1 MPSSKELFKLDL
13 TNKLILVRV
22 DLNLP
27 VVNGVVQDETRLQSV
42 LPTIQEIIKKG
53 GKVVLCS
60 HFGRPNGE
68 YNKKYSL
75 KPLIEPLSKA
85 LNCPI
90 DFSPTCIGPE
100 AEELK
105 NNLKEGQT
113 LLLEN
118 LRFHKG
124 EENNNKDFSEDLTLG
139 IDYFVN
145 DAFSCSHR
153 KHSSTVGVTNF
164 LPSFMGIHLEKE
176 IKTLEYVLNNPNKPV
191 AAIIGGSKVST
202 KIDVINFLLKK
213 MDIIIIG
220 GAMANTFVAAKGL
233 DVGKSLFEKE
243 CIDLAK
249 ELIEKSQN
257 NNCNLIL
264 PTDFIV
270 SKNLKKNA
278 EYTTANFDSL
288 PHNMM
293 ALDIGPKSIELIN
306 LNINNCKTILWNGP
320 LGAFETYPFDKGTNK
335 VASHVSSL
343 TKQKKI
349 LSVAGGGDTVSAL
362 NNAKVLNDFSYVS
375 TAGGAFLEWLEGKV
389 LPGVEPIS

>member
-22 DLNLP
+22 DLNMPL
-27 VVNGVVQDETRLQSV
+27 VNGVVQDETRLQSV
-42 LPTIQEIIKKG
+42 LPTIQGIIKKG

-85 LNCPI
+85 LNYPI
-90 DFSPTCIGPE
+90 DFSPTCIGPQV
-100 AEELK
+100 EELK

-124 EENNNKDFSEDLTLG
+124 EENNDKDFSEDLTLG

-164 LPSFMGIHLEKE
+164 LPSFMGTHLEKE
-176 IKTLEYVLNNPNKPV
+176 IKALEGVLNNPNKPV

-306 LNINNCKTILWNGP
+306 KNINNCKTILWNGP

-335 VASHVSSL
+335 VASYVSSL

-389 LPGVEPIS
+389 LPGIEPIS

>member
-1 MPSSKELFKLDL
+1 MPSSKEFFKLDL
-13 TNKLILVRV
+13 KNKLILVRV

-27 VVNGVVQDETRLQSV
+27 VINGVVQDETRLQSV

-90 DFSPTCIGPE
+90 IFSPTCIGPE

-124 EENNNKDFSEDLTLG
+124 EETNNKDFSKDLTLG

-153 KHSSTVGVTNF
+153 RHSSTVGVTNF
-164 LPSFMGIHLEKE
+164 LPSFMGTHLEKE
-176 IKTLEYVLNNPNKPV
+176 IKALEGVLNNPNKPV

-249 ELIEKSQN
+249 ELIEKLQN

-270 SKNLKKNA
+270 SKNLKKHA

-306 LNINNCKTILWNGP
+306 KNINNCKTILWNGP

-389 LPGVEPIS
+389 LPGIEPIS

>member
-1 MPSSKELFKLDL
+1 MPSSKEFFKLDL
-13 TNKLILVRV
+13 KNKLILVRV

-164 LPSFMGIHLEKE
+164 LPSFMGTHLEKE
-176 IKTLEYVLNNPNKPV
+176 IKALEGVLNNPNKPV

-306 LNINNCKTILWNGP
+306 KNINNCKTILWNGP

-335 VASHVSSL
+335 VASYVSSL

-389 LPGVEPIS
+389 LPGIEPIS

>member
-13 TNKLILVRV
+13 KNKLILVRV

-27 VVNGVVQDETRLQSV
+27 VINGVVQDETRLQSV

-90 DFSPTCIGPE
+90 VFSPTCIGPE

-118 LRFHKG
+118 LRFHMG
-124 EENNNKDFSEDLTLG
+124 EETNNKDFSEDLTLG

-164 LPSFMGIHLEKE
+164 LPSFMGTHLEKE
-176 IKTLEYVLNNPNKPV
+176 IKALEGVLNNPNKPV

-233 DVGKSLFEKE
+233 DVGTSLFEKE

-278 EYTTANFDSL
+278 EYRTTNVDSM

-306 LNINNCKTILWNGP
+306 KNINNCKTILWNGP

-389 LPGVEPIS
+389 LPAIEPIS

>member
-1 MPSSKELFKLDL
+1 MPSSKEFFKLDL
-13 TNKLILVRV
+13 KNKLILVRV

-53 GKVVLCS
+53 GKLVLCS

-85 LNCPI
+85 LNYPI
-90 DFSPTCIGPE
+90 VFSPTCIGPE

-124 EENNNKDFSEDLTLG
+124 EETNNKDFSKDLTLG

-153 KHSSTVGVTNF
+153 RHSSTVGVTNF
-164 LPSFMGIHLEKE
+164 LPSFMGTHLEKE
-176 IKTLEYVLNNPNKPV
+176 IKALEGVLNNPNKPV

-220 GAMANTFVAAKGL
+220 GAMANTFVSAKGL

-389 LPGVEPIS
+389 LPGIKPIS

>member
-22 DLNLP
+22 DLNMP
-27 VVNGVVQDETRLQSV
+27 IVNGVVQDETRLQSV

-90 DFSPTCIGPE
+90 VFSPTCIGPE

-124 EENNNKDFSEDLTLG
+124 EETNNKDFSKDLTLG

-153 KHSSTVGVTNF
+153 RHSSTVGVTNF
-164 LPSFMGIHLEKE
+164 LPSFMGTHLEKE
-176 IKTLEYVLNNPNKPV
+176 IKALEGVLNNPNKPV

-249 ELIEKSQN
+249 EIIEKSQN
-257 NNCNLIL
+257 NNCNLIF

-270 SKNLKKNA
+270 SKNLKKHA

-306 LNINNCKTILWNGP
+306 KNINNCKTILWNGP

-389 LPGVEPIS
+389 LPGIEPIS

>member
-1 MPSSKELFKLDL
+1 MPSSKEFFKLDL
-13 TNKLILVRV
+13 KNKFILVRV

-85 LNCPI
+85 LNCPVV
-90 DFSPTCIGPE
+90 FSPTCIGPE

-118 LRFHKG
+118 LRFHNG
-124 EENNNKDFSEDLTLG
+124 EETNNRDFSEDLTLG

-153 KHSSTVGVTNF
+153 RHSSTVGVTNF
-164 LPSFMGIHLEKE
+164 LPSFMGTHLEKE
-176 IKTLEYVLNNPNKPV
+176 IKALEGVLNNPNKPV

-278 EYTTANFDSL
+278 EYTTTNFDSL

-306 LNINNCKTILWNGP
+306 KNINNCKTILWNGP

-389 LPGVEPIS
+389 LPGIEPIS

>member
-13 TNKLILVRV
+13 KNKLILVRI

-27 VVNGVVQDETRLQSV
+27 LVNGVVQDETRLQSV
-42 LPTIQEIIKKG
+42 LPTIQGIIKKG

-60 HFGRPNGE
+60 HFGRPDGE

-90 DFSPTCIGPE
+90 DFSSTCIGPE
-100 AEELK
+100 AQELK

-176 IKTLEYVLNNPNKPV
+176 IKTLEYVLNNPNRPV

-257 NNCNLIL
+257 NDCNLIL

-278 EYTTANFDSL
+278 EYTTTNFDSM

-306 LNINNCKTILWNGP
+306 KNINNCKTILWNGP

-335 VASHVSSL
+335 VASCVSSL

-389 LPGVEPIS
+389 LPGIEPIS

>member
-1 MPSSKELFKLDL
+1 MPSSKEFFKLDL
-13 TNKLILVRV
+13 KNKLILVRV

-27 VVNGVVQDETRLQSV
+27 VINGVVQDETRLQSV

-90 DFSPTCIGPE
+90 IFSPTCIGPE

-124 EENNNKDFSEDLTLG
+124 EEINNKDFSEDLTLG

-153 KHSSTVGVTNF
+153 RHSSTVGVTNF
-164 LPSFMGIHLEKE
+164 LPSFMGTHLEKE
-176 IKTLEYVLNNPNKPV
+176 IKALEGVLNNPNKPV

-306 LNINNCKTILWNGP
+306 KNINNCKTILWNGP

-389 LPGVEPIS
+389 LPGIEPIS

>member
-13 TNKLILVRV
+13 KNKLILVRV

-90 DFSPTCIGPE
+90 DFSPTCTGPE

-124 EENNNKDFSEDLTLG
+124 EETNNKDFSEDLTLG

-153 KHSSTVGVTNF
+153 RHSSTVGVTNF
-164 LPSFMGIHLEKE
+164 LPSFMGTHLEKE
-176 IKTLEYVLNNPNKPV
+176 IKALEGVLNNPNKPV

-278 EYTTANFDSL
+278 EYTTANFDLL

-306 LNINNCKTILWNGP
+306 KNINNCKTILWNGP

-389 LPGVEPIS
+389 LPGIKPIS

>member
-13 TNKLILVRV
+13 TNKLILIRV

-27 VVNGVVQDETRLQSV
+27 LIDGVIQDKTRLLSV

-75 KPLIEPLSKA
+75 KSLIEPLSKA
-85 LNCPI
+85 LNLPI
-90 DFSPTCIGPE
+90 NFSPTCIGPE

-105 NNLKEGQT
+105 NNLIEGQV

-124 EENNNKDFSEDLTLG
+124 EETNSKDFSKDLTLG

-153 KHSSTVGVTNF
+153 KHSSTVGVTSF
-164 LPSFMGIHLEKE
+164 LPSFMGTHLEKE
-176 IKTLEYVLNNPNKPV
+176 INALESVLNNPNKPV

-213 MDIIIIG
+213 MDIVIIG

-233 DVGKSLFEKE
+233 DVGKSLFEKN
-243 CIDLAK
+243 CLDLAR
-249 ELIEKSQN
+249 ELIEISQN
-257 NNCNLIL
+257 NNCKLIL
-264 PTDFIV
+264 PIDFIV
-270 SKNLKKNA
+270 SKIFKKNA
-278 EYTTANFDSL
+278 PNTNMNFDSI
-288 PHNMM
+288 PSDMM
-293 ALDIGPKSIELIN
+293 ALDIGQKSIEVIYK
-306 LNINNCKTILWNGP
+306 NINNCKTILWNGP
-320 LGAFETYPFDKGTNK
+320 LGAFETLPFDKGTNK
-335 VASHVSSL
+335 VASFVSSL

-389 LPGVEPIS
+389 LPGIELIS

>member
-1 MPSSKELFKLDL
+1 MPSSKEFFKLDL
-13 TNKLILVRV
+13 KNKLILVRV

-27 VVNGVVQDETRLQSV
+27 VINGVVQDETRLQSV

-85 LNCPI
+85 LNYPI
-90 DFSPTCIGPE
+90 VFSPTCIGPE

-124 EENNNKDFSEDLTLG
+124 EENNNNDFSEDLTLG

-153 KHSSTVGVTNF
+153 RHSSTVGVTNF
-164 LPSFMGIHLEKE
+164 LPSFMGTHLEKE
-176 IKTLEYVLNNPNKPV
+176 IKALEGVLNNPNKPV

-270 SKNLKKNA
+270 SKNLKKHA

-306 LNINNCKTILWNGP
+306 KNINNCKTILWNGP

-389 LPGVEPIS
+389 LPGIEPIS

>member
-13 TNKLILVRV
+13 KNKLILVRV

-27 VVNGVVQDETRLQSV
+27 LVNGIVQDETRLQSF

-75 KPLIEPLSKA
+75 KPLLEPLSKA

-100 AEELK
+100 IEELK
-105 NNLKEGQT
+105 NNLKEGQI

-124 EENNNKDFSEDLTLG
+124 EETNDKDFSKDLSLG

-176 IKTLEYVLNNPNKPV
+176 IKALEGVLYNPNKPV

-233 DVGKSLFEKE
+233 DVGTSLFEKE

-278 EYTTANFDSL
+278 EYTTTNFDL
-288 PHNMM
+288 MPNNMM

-306 LNINNCKTILWNGP
+306 KNINNCKTILWNGP
-320 LGAFETYPFDKGTNK
+320 LGAFEIYPFDKGTNK
-335 VASHVSSL
+335 VASYVSSL

-389 LPGVEPIS
+389 LPGIEPIS

>member
-1 MPSSKELFKLDL
+1 MPSSKEFFKLDL
-13 TNKLILVRV
+13 KNKLILVRV

-27 VVNGVVQDETRLQSV
+27 VINGVVQDETRLQSV

-90 DFSPTCIGPE
+90 NFSPICIGPE

-124 EENNNKDFSEDLTLG
+124 EETNNKDFSEDLTLG

-164 LPSFMGIHLEKE
+164 VPSFMGVHLEKE
-176 IKTLEYVLNNPNKPV
+176 IKALEGVLNHPNKPV

-202 KIDVINFLLKK
+202 KIDVINFLFKK
-213 MDIIIIG
+213 MDTIIIG

-278 EYTTANFDSL
+278 EYTTANFDLL

-293 ALDIGPKSIELIN
+293 ALDIGPKSIKLIN
-306 LNINNCKTILWNGP
+306 KNINNCKTILWNGP

-389 LPGVEPIS
+389 LPGIEPIS

>member
-1 MPSSKELFKLDL
+1 MPSSKEFFKLDL
-13 TNKLILVRV
+13 KNKLILVRV

-27 VVNGVVQDETRLQSV
+27 VINGVVQDETRLQSV

-75 KPLIEPLSKA
+75 KPLIDPLSKA
-85 LNCPI
+85 LNYPI
-90 DFSPTCIGPE
+90 VFSPTCIGPE

-124 EENNNKDFSEDLTLG
+124 EETNNKDFSEGLTLG

-164 LPSFMGIHLEKE
+164 LPSFMGTHLEKE
-176 IKTLEYVLNNPNKPV
+176 IKALEGVLNNPNKPV

-320 LGAFETYPFDKGTNK
+320 LGAFETYPFDKGTNQ
-335 VASHVSSL
+335 VASHVSRL

-389 LPGVEPIS
+389 LPGIEPIS

>member
-1 MPSSKELFKLDL
+1 MPSSKELFRLDL
-13 TNKLILVRV
+13 KNKLILVRV

-85 LNCPI
+85 LNRPI
-90 DFSPTCIGPE
+90 VFSPTCIGPE

-164 LPSFMGIHLEKE
+164 LPSFMGTHLEKE

-220 GAMANTFVAAKGL
+220 GAMANTFVSAKGL

-278 EYTTANFDSL
+278 EYTTTNFDSI
-288 PHNMM
+288 PRNMM

-306 LNINNCKTILWNGP
+306 KNINNCKTILWNGP

-362 NNAKVLNDFSYVS
+362 NNAQVLNNFSYVS
-375 TAGGAFLEWLEGKV
+375 TAGGAFLEWLEGKL
-389 LPGVEPIS
+389 LPGIEPIS

>member
-124 EENNNKDFSEDLTLG
+124 EETNNKDFSKDLTLG

-164 LPSFMGIHLEKE
+164 LPSFMGTHLEKE
-176 IKTLEYVLNNPNKPV
+176 IKALEGVLNNPNKPV

-257 NNCNLIL
+257 NNCNLVL

-278 EYTTANFDSL
+278 EYTTANFDLL

-293 ALDIGPKSIELIN
+293 ALDIGPKSIELIKK
-306 LNINNCKTILWNGP
+306 NINNCKTILWNGP

-389 LPGVEPIS
+389 LPGIEPIS

>member
-1 MPSSKELFKLDL
+1 MPSSKEFFKLDL
-13 TNKLILVRV
+13 KNKLILVRV

-90 DFSPTCIGPE
+90 VFSPTCIGPE

-164 LPSFMGIHLEKE
+164 LPSFMGTHLEKE
-176 IKTLEYVLNNPNKPV
+176 IKALEGVLNNPNKPV

-257 NNCNLIL
+257 NDCNLIL

-278 EYTTANFDSL
+278 EYTTTNFESM

-306 LNINNCKTILWNGP
+306 KNINNCKTILWNGP

-389 LPGVEPIS
+389 LPGIEPIS

>member
-13 TNKLILVRV
+13 KNKLILVRV

-75 KPLIEPLSKA
+75 KPLLEPLSKA

-90 DFSPTCIGPE
+90 DFSPTCIGSE
-100 AEELK
+100 AKELK
-105 NNLKEGQT
+105 NNLKEGQI

-124 EENNNKDFSEDLTLG
+124 EETNNKNFSEDLSLG

-164 LPSFMGIHLEKE
+164 LLSFMGTHLEKE
-176 IKTLEYVLNNPNKPV
+176 IKALEGVLYNPNKPV

-233 DVGKSLFEKE
+233 DVGTSLFEKE

-249 ELIEKSQN
+249 ELIEKSRN

-270 SKNLKKNA
+270 
-278 EYTTANFDSL
+278 
-288 PHNMM
+288 
-293 ALDIGPKSIELIN
+293 
-306 LNINNCKTILWNGP
+306 
-320 LGAFETYPFDKGTNK
+320 
-335 VASHVSSL
+335 
-343 TKQKKI
+343 
-349 LSVAGGGDTVSAL
+349 
-362 NNAKVLNDFSYVS
+362 
-375 TAGGAFLEWLEGKV
+375 
-389 LPGVEPIS
+389 

>member
-1 MPSSKELFKLDL
+1 MPSSKEFFKLDL
-13 TNKLILVRV
+13 KNKLILVRV

-90 DFSPTCIGPE
+90 VFSPTCIGPE

-124 EENNNKDFSEDLTLG
+124 EETNNKDFSKDLTLG

-153 KHSSTVGVTNF
+153 RHSSTVGVTNF
-164 LPSFMGIHLEKE
+164 LPSFMGTHLEKE
-176 IKTLEYVLNNPNKPV
+176 IKALEGVLNNPNKPV

-306 LNINNCKTILWNGP
+306 KNINNCKTILWNGP

-389 LPGVEPIS
+389 LPGIEPIS

>member
-1 MPSSKELFKLDL
+1 MPSSKEFFKLDL
-13 TNKLILVRV
+13 KNKLILVRV

-90 DFSPTCIGPE
+90 VFSPTCIGPE

-124 EENNNKDFSEDLTLG
+124 EETNNKDFSKDLTLG

-164 LPSFMGIHLEKE
+164 LPSFMGTHLEKE
-176 IKTLEYVLNNPNKPV
+176 IKALEGVLNNPNKPV

-306 LNINNCKTILWNGP
+306 KNINNCKTILWNGP

-389 LPGVEPIS
+389 LPGIEPIS

>member
-1 MPSSKELFKLDL
+1 MPSSKEFFKLDL
-13 TNKLILVRV
+13 KNKLILVRV

-27 VVNGVVQDETRLQSV
+27 AVNGVVQDETRLQSV
-42 LPTIQEIIKKG
+42 LPTIQEILKKG

-90 DFSPTCIGPE
+90 DFSPTCIGPQ

-105 NNLKEGQT
+105 NNLKEGQI

-124 EENNNKDFSEDLTLG
+124 EETNNNDFSEDLTLG

-164 LPSFMGIHLEKE
+164 LPSFKGTHLEKE
-176 IKTLEYVLNNPNKPV
+176 IKALEGVLNNPNKPV

-233 DVGKSLFEKE
+233 DVGTSLFEKE

-306 LNINNCKTILWNGP
+306 KNINNCKTILWNGP
-320 LGAFETYPFDKGTNK
+320 LGAFETYPFNKGTNE
-335 VASHVSSL
+335 VASYVSSL

-389 LPGVEPIS
+389 LPGIEPIS

>member
-1 MPSSKELFKLDL
+1 MPSSKEFFKLDL
-13 TNKLILVRV
+13 KNKLILVRV

-90 DFSPTCIGPE
+90 VFSSTCIGPE
-100 AEELK
+100 AQELK
-105 NNLKEGQT
+105 NNLKEGQI

-164 LPSFMGIHLEKE
+164 LPSFMGTHLEKE
-176 IKTLEYVLNNPNKPV
+176 IKALEGVLNNPNKPV

-306 LNINNCKTILWNGP
+306 KNINNCKTILWNGP

-389 LPGVEPIS
+389 LPGIEPIS

>member
-1 MPSSKELFKLDL
+1 MPSSKEFFKLDL
-13 TNKLILVRV
+13 KNKLILVRV

-90 DFSPTCIGPE
+90 DFSPTCIGPQ

-124 EENNNKDFSEDLTLG
+124 EENNDKDFSEDLTLG

-164 LPSFMGIHLEKE
+164 LPSFMGTHLEKE
-176 IKTLEYVLNNPNKPV
+176 IKALEGVLNNPNKPV

-306 LNINNCKTILWNGP
+306 KNINNCKTILWNGP

-389 LPGVEPIS
+389 LPGIEPIS

>member
-1 MPSSKELFKLDL
+1 MASSKEFFKLDL
-13 TNKLILVRV
+13 KNKLLLVRV

-90 DFSPTCIGPE
+90 VFSPTCIGPE

-124 EENNNKDFSEDLTLG
+124 EETNNKDFSKDLTLG

-153 KHSSTVGVTNF
+153 RHSSTVGVTNF
-164 LPSFMGIHLEKE
+164 LPSFMGTHLENE
-176 IKTLEYVLNNPNKPV
+176 IKALEGVLNNPNKPV

-249 ELIEKSQN
+249 ELIAKSQN

-306 LNINNCKTILWNGP
+306 KNINNCKTILWNGP

-343 TKQKKI
+343 TKHKKI

-389 LPGVEPIS
+389 LPGIEPII

>member
-1 MPSSKELFKLDL
+1 MPSSKEFFKLDL
-13 TNKLILVRV
+13 KNKLILVRI

-90 DFSPTCIGPE
+90 VFSPTCIGPE

-124 EENNNKDFSEDLTLG
+124 EEINNKDFSEDLTLG

-153 KHSSTVGVTNF
+153 RHSSTVGVTNF
-164 LPSFMGIHLEKE
+164 LPSFMGTHLEKE
-176 IKTLEYVLNNPNKPV
+176 IKALEGVLNNPNKPV

-249 ELIEKSQN
+249 EIIEKSQN
-257 NNCNLIL
+257 NNCNLIF

-270 SKNLKKNA
+270 SKNLKKHA

-306 LNINNCKTILWNGP
+306 KNINNCKTILWNGP

-389 LPGVEPIS
+389 LPGIEPIS

>member
-1 MPSSKELFKLDL
+1 MPSSKEFFKLDL
-13 TNKLILVRV
+13 KNKLILVRV

-27 VVNGVVQDETRLQSV
+27 VINGVVQDETRLQSV

-90 DFSPTCIGPE
+90 IFSPTCIGPE

-124 EENNNKDFSEDLTLG
+124 EETNNKDFSKDLTLG

-153 KHSSTVGVTNF
+153 RHSSTVGVTNF
-164 LPSFMGIHLEKE
+164 LPSFMGTHLEKE
-176 IKTLEYVLNNPNKPV
+176 IKALEGVLNNPNKPV

-264 PTDFIV
+264 PTDFVV

-306 LNINNCKTILWNGP
+306 KNINNCKTILWNGP

-389 LPGVEPIS
+389 LPGIEPIS

>member
-1 MPSSKELFKLDL
+1 MPSSKEFFKLDL
-13 TNKLILVRV
+13 KNKLILVRV

-90 DFSPTCIGPE
+90 DFSSTCIGPE

-124 EENNNKDFSEDLTLG
+124 EETNNKDFSEDLTLG

-153 KHSSTVGVTNF
+153 RHSSTVGVTNF
-164 LPSFMGIHLEKE
+164 LPSFMGTHLEKE
-176 IKTLEYVLNNPNKPV
+176 IKALEGVLNNPNKPV

-249 ELIEKSQN
+249 ELIEKLQN

-270 SKNLKKNA
+270 SKNLKTNA

-306 LNINNCKTILWNGP
+306 KNINNCKTILWNGP

-389 LPGVEPIS
+389 LPGIEPIS

>member
-1 MPSSKELFKLDL
+1 MPSSKEFFKLDL
-13 TNKLILVRV
+13 KNKLILVRV

-27 VVNGVVQDETRLQSV
+27 LVNGVVQDETRLQSV

-90 DFSPTCIGPE
+90 VFSPTCIGPE

-124 EENNNKDFSEDLTLG
+124 EETNNKDFSKDLTLG

-164 LPSFMGIHLEKE
+164 LPSFMGTHLEKE
-176 IKTLEYVLNNPNKPV
+176 IKALEGVLNNPNKPV

-233 DVGKSLFEKE
+233 DVGTSLFEKE

-278 EYTTANFDSL
+278 DYTTANFDSL

-306 LNINNCKTILWNGP
+306 KNINNCKTILWNGP

-335 VASHVSSL
+335 VASYVSSL

-389 LPGVEPIS
+389 LPGIEPIS

>member
-13 TNKLILVRV
+13 KNKLILVRV

-124 EENNNKDFSEDLTLG
+124 EETNNKDFSKDLTLG

-164 LPSFMGIHLEKE
+164 LPSFMGTHLEKE
-176 IKTLEYVLNNPNKPV
+176 IKALEGVLNNPNKPV

-306 LNINNCKTILWNGP
+306 KNINNCKTILWNGP

-389 LPGVEPIS
+389 LPGIEPIS

>member
-13 TNKLILVRV
+13 KNKLILVRI

-27 VVNGVVQDETRLQSV
+27 LVNGVVQDETRLQSV

-100 AEELK
+100 AEDLK

-164 LPSFMGIHLEKE
+164 LPSFMGTHLEKE
-176 IKTLEYVLNNPNKPV
+176 IKALEGVLNNPNKPV

-278 EYTTANFDSL
+278 EYTTTNFDSM

-306 LNINNCKTILWNGP
+306 KNINNCKTILWNGP

-389 LPGVEPIS
+389 LPGIEPIS

>member
-90 DFSPTCIGPE
+90 DFSPTCIGPQ

-124 EENNNKDFSEDLTLG
+124 EENNNKDFCEDLTLG

-153 KHSSTVGVTNF
+153 KHSSTVCVTNF
-164 LPSFMGIHLEKE
+164 LPSFMGTHLEKE
-176 IKTLEYVLNNPNKPV
+176 IKALEGVLNNPNKPV

-220 GAMANTFVAAKGL
+220 GAMANTFLAAKGL

-278 EYTTANFDSL
+278 EYTTANFDLL

-306 LNINNCKTILWNGP
+306 KNINNCKTILWNGP

-389 LPGVEPIS
+389 LPGIEPIS

>member
-1 MPSSKELFKLDL
+1 MPSSKEFFKLDL
-13 TNKLILVRV
+13 KNKLILVRV

-90 DFSPTCIGPE
+90 DFSPTCIGPQ

-118 LRFHKG
+118 LRFHK
-124 EENNNKDFSEDLTLG
+124 EEETNDKDFSKNLTLG

-164 LPSFMGIHLEKE
+164 LPSFMGTHLEKE
-176 IKTLEYVLNNPNKPV
+176 IKALEGVLNNPNKPV

-306 LNINNCKTILWNGP
+306 KNINNCKTILWNGP

-389 LPGVEPIS
+389 LPGIEPIS

>member
-27 VVNGVVQDETRLQSV
+27 LVNGVVQDETRLQSV

-90 DFSPTCIGPE
+90 VFSPTCIGPE

-124 EENNNKDFSEDLTLG
+124 EETNNKDFSEDLTLG

-164 LPSFMGIHLEKE
+164 LPSFMGTHLEKE
-176 IKTLEYVLNNPNKPV
+176 IKALEGVLNNPNKPV

-306 LNINNCKTILWNGP
+306 KNINNCKTILWNGP

-389 LPGVEPIS
+389 LPGIEPIS

>member
-13 TNKLILVRV
+13 KNKLILVRV

-27 VVNGVVQDETRLQSV
+27 VINGVVQDETRLQSV

-90 DFSPTCIGPE
+90 IFSPTCIGPE

-124 EENNNKDFSEDLTLG
+124 EETNNKDFSKDLTLG

-153 KHSSTVGVTNF
+153 RHSSTVGVTNF
-164 LPSFMGIHLEKE
+164 LPSFMGTHLEKE
-176 IKTLEYVLNNPNKPV
+176 IKALEGVLNNPNKPV

-306 LNINNCKTILWNGP
+306 KNINNCKTILWNGP

-389 LPGVEPIS
+389 LPGIEPIS